1 MSRKNLP
8 SAARKLMKY
17 LDEHDDDLNE
27 IDSQDN
33 LLSQELAQ
41 FSGDTHFYKVL
52 EHLMKIADKNRQQGK
67 KREVKPD
74 RVDATKK
81 TNPPKNYFTNN
92 LEHINSLEQEA
103 ILLLACGYIRAKQIS
118 TFSENNFLTKF
129 TLPAKIT
136 TLLELEEFIAL
147 IQLERKQ
154 MEQESANNGVS
165 LKFVELCNNYKLDDF
180 TQKILLIIFTHSNSF
195 KFHYLFQKS
204 DIALWSGKRQDLT
217 IGTILMILCQNFIDQ
232 LDRRKYFSINHPLVK
247 HEIIELSLYNNIN
260 ILQAD
265 VELHSRFCRFIMD
278 DQNTYDTDFNCISS
292 EVGSVNIDQIIIDEK
307 TKRDVVS
314 YTKSFI
320 NNIKNRD
327 QLSQLYGYGVGLT
340 FLFHGPSGTGKTM
353 MAHALAN
360 HFGKKLY
367 SINVQ
372 GLENESISFE
382 DALKFAFREARIN
395 NGIVFLDECDDIFQ
409 EKSYQSRT
417 FLIEV
422 EKACCM
428 TILASNTALK
438 LDPAMDRRINMKTFF
453 PMPNKKMRA
462 RIWQALTPST
472 LNLDEGD
479 FQELAEKY
487 IFTGGLIKNALVMA
501 STSLSSDNES
511 NAIIEK
517 SAVIAEIH
525 TAAQYQADS
534 IFDHNGYGTVITPHI
549 KLDELIIN
557 PNDKEKLLSLIRH
570 YPAILDNGHCFCGLI
585 STTDR

>member
-1 MSRKNLP
+1 K
-8 SAARKLMKY
+8 
-17 LDEHDDDLNE
+17 
-27 IDSQDN
+27 
-33 LLSQELAQ
+33 
-41 FSGDTHFYKVL
+41 
-52 EHLMKIADKNRQQGK
+52 
-67 KREVKPD
+67 
-74 RVDATKK
+74 
-81 TNPPKNYFTNN
+81 
-92 LEHINSLEQEA
+92 
-103 ILLLACGYIRAKQIS
+103 
-118 TFSENNFLTKF
+118 
-129 TLPAKIT
+129 
-136 TLLELEEFIAL
+136 
-147 IQLERKQ
+147 
-154 MEQESANNGVS
+154 
-165 LKFVELCNNYKLDDF
+165 
-180 TQKILLIIFTHSNSF
+180 
-195 KFHYLFQKS
+195 
-204 DIALWSGKRQDLT
+204 
-217 IGTILMILCQNFIDQ
+217 
-232 LDRRKYFSINHPLVK
+232 RKYFSIDRPLVK

-278 DQNTYDTDFNCISS
+278 DQNTYDTDFHCISS

-320 NNIKNRD
+320 SNTKNRD
-327 QLSQLYGYGVGLT
+327 QLSLLYGYGVGLT

-353 MAHALAN
+353 MAHALSN

-372 GLENESISFE
+372 GLEYESISFE

-395 NGIVFLDECDDIFQ
+395 NGIVFLDECDDLFQ
-409 EKSYQSRT
+409 EKSYESRT
-417 FLIEV
+417 FLLEV

-472 LNLDEGD
+472 LNLDEDD

-487 IFTGGLIKNALVMA
+487 IFTGGLVKNALVMA
-501 STSLSSDNES
+501 STNLNSDHET

-525 TAAQYQADS
+525 TAAQYQAES
-534 IFDHNGYGTVITPHI
+534 IFDHNGYGTVITPRM

-570 YPAILDNGHCFCGLI
+570 YPAILDNVHGFCGLI
-585 STTDR
+585 SATDRQAGHDCLEALAYGCGAKIRKFSMASIFNQGESRKHNHFVDPFSQREMTIIDYIFKCRPGQPEIICLIDDIDIFALNSSLNMQELTTRIRDFTGSLFVLSNKIKNKKIPLEFTFTLELEFPPISIQAGHWKNNFTYLDEGEIYQIIKRYPMHPNEIEFVARNITVKAMINEDRHQNDLDNILEAAATLRGCNNFELFGNKRTF